1 LVIHT
6 HDCNAISKFKLDPD
20 KWLDVEWDA
29 DDKRLFR
36 VDLRVVVVNER
47 GMLAKL
53 AAGISDAG
61 SNIDNVSAEE
71 PDGSQYSTI
80 NFTVQVHNRVHLAEL
95 IRNLR
100 KIPEVVRMNRLKGKY
115 REQKV

>member
-1 LVIHT
+1 
-6 HDCNAISKFKLDPD
+6 
-20 KWLDVEWDA
+20 
-29 DDKRLFR
+29 
-36 VDLRVVVVNER
+36 
-47 GMLAKL
+47 MLAKL

-71 PDGSQYSTI
+71 SDGSQYTTI

-100 KIPEVVRMNRLKGKY
+100 KIPEVVRINRLKGKY
-115 REQKV
+115 KEQKI